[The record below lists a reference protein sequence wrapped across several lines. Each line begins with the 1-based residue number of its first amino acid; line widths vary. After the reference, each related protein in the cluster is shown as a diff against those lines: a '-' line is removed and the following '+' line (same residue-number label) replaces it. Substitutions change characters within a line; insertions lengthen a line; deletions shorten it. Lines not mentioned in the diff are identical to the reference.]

1 MQILAC
7 LSFPVGWLRGGHT
20 ERFAA
25 AVLFCDYVFTRSI
38 AHTAAAHELVAA
50 AEFVLTLIFIW
61 MAFRSE
67 RWWTIAASAALAL
80 CALVYVL
87 DWTNPDLP
95 RDAAISAQIGLW
107 MVVYTSL
114 MAGVAE
120 RWLAGER
127 AVSRS
132 VVWRR
137 QRTAS

>member
-1 MQILAC
+1 MILTC

-20 ERFAA
+20 ERFAV
-25 AVLFCDYVFTRSI
+25 AVLFCDFLFTRSVVR
-38 AHTAAAHELVAA
+38 TAVAHELVAA

-67 RWWTIAASAALAL
+67 RWWTIAASAALIL

-95 RDAAISAQIGLW
+95 RNAAISAQIGLW
-107 MVVYTSL
+107 MVVYVSL

-120 RWLAGER
+120 RWLAGEKP
-127 AVSRS
+127 VSGAA
-132 VVWRR
+132 VWRR
-137 QRTAS
+137 RRAAP